1 MDVASL
7 RQSVGIHA
15 QALGKNLEGITHEK
29 SVVQPPSGANCI
41 NWVAGHILFFRN
53 DLHALLGAEPAWDG
67 ERMKRYDRG
76 SPPITDP
83 AAALPYDE
91 LRAGLEKSLATMNAA
106 VDAMDPARLAEPAAR
121 GTVGDRISFLLFHE
135 TYHIGQLGVLRRLV
149 GLPGALG

>member
-7 RQSVGIHA
+7 RQSIGIHT

-29 SVVQPPSGANCI
+29 SLIQPPDGANCI

-53 DLHALLGAEPAWDG
+53 DLHALLGAEPAWSD

-76 SPPITDP
+76 SAPITDP
-83 AAALPYDE
+83 ADALPFDE
-91 LRAGLEKSLATMNAA
+91 LRAGLEKSIAA
-106 VDAMDPARLAEPAAR
+106 MAAAAEAMDPARLAEPAAK
-121 GTVGDRISFLLFHE
+121 GTVGDRLSFLLFHE
-135 TYHIGQLGVLRRLV
+135 TYHIGQFGVLRRTA